1 LPIVMP
7 TCTGSSALRL
17 TVAPAALV
25 FCAGGGGGRLSD
37 EPPEV
42 GSIHKGEVK
51 RIEAYGVFVALPG
64 FRKYGLVH
72 ASQVGFGRPAPR
84 GGGGG
89 GRWSVCV
96 CNDRWWGN
104 TARV

>member
-1 LPIVMP
+1 
-7 TCTGSSALRL
+7 LRL

-72 ASQVGFGRPAPR
+72 ASQVGLVLQAPR
-84 GGGGG
+84 GGV
-89 GRWSVCV
+89 RWSVCV